1 MDGCFTDVRK
11 VPTKIRH
18 LRACFSMK
26 SEPIH
31 HFSQTLPCNFAV
43 AKKEEMAL
51 SFATCTK
58 GLLCRGIAAVAARR
72 PASVAASSVAAS
84 GQQPQ
89 LQPPPLQA
97 QQIRHHHPDPFN
109 PKTTKGWAAALKVK
123 RKFVHCMCVARTRVS
138 TRPTRA
144 TISPFFWLVGACF
157 LLLFRGSKE
166 SILLFFW
173 TGSNHSNHTCRFGG
187 KAWFGVGFTGC

>member
-18 LRACFSMK
+18 LRACFFRIYIFHE

-31 HFSQTLPCNFAV
+31 HFSLQ
-43 AKKEEMAL
+43 KEEMAL

-58 GLLCRGIAAVAARR
+58 GLLCRGLASVVAQRPTAV
-72 PASVAASSVAAS
+72 ASVAAAA
-84 GQQPQ
+84 GQQPPP
-89 LQPPPLQA
+89 PPPLQA

-123 RKFVHCMCVARTRVS
+123 TTFVHCVLTHARVS

-144 TISPFFWLVGACF
+144 TISLFGWLV
-157 LLLFRGSKE
+157 LLFIVS
-166 SILLFFW
+166 
-173 TGSNHSNHTCRFGG
+173 RF
-187 KAWFGVGFTGC
+187 